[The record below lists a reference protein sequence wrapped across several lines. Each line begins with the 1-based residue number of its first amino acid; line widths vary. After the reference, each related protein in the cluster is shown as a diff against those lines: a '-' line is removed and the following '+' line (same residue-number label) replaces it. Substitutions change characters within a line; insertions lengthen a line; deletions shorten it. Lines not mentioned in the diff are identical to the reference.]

1 MHPQFLIITFVIGA
15 PYTLYATDLPLLCT
29 LLRIL
34 TCCCRLGA
42 DYVPQQ
48 RLLATSAVTF
58 EGFYFN
64 RSDQI
69 ILASSR
75 VAGICTGVL
84 AALLLTCTVFP
95 ISGSGMVLPAGAAS
109 HGTL

>member
-1 MHPQFLIITFVIGA
+1 M
-15 PYTLYATDLPLLCT
+15 
-29 LLRIL
+29 
-34 TCCCRLGA
+34 
-42 DYVPQQ
+42 
-48 RLLATSAVTF
+48 SAVTF
-58 EGFYFN
+58 EGYYFD

-95 ISGSGMVLPAGAAS
+95 ISGSGMVRQRNPMSSSYAHPDHISLPHRPSRPLLRTHHQRHLVSCVPHHRWTEACRLS
-109 HGTL
+109 VRWPPC